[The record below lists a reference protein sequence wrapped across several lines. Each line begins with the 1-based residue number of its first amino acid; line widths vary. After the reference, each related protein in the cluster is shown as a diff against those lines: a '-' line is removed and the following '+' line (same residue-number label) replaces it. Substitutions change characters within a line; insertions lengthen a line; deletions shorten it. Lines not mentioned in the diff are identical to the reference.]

1 MFCLFRRQS
10 SPSVVVVEKCKHDP
24 GVDSKNPRRVFLA
37 LLLPEMGRVVLRGT
51 CPAAG
56 PQSVPFRDTFPTPT
70 FRDHPPNPPSY
81 GLSLE
86 PLPCTSLPG
95 RIPAVAPSALRHL
108 SPPFFLLSV
117 FQKCVEIPHL
127 LTPCTLS
134 LLWVYT
140 FFCSFTII

>member
-24 GVDSKNPRRVFLA
+24 GVGSKKPRKVFLA
-37 LLLPEMGRVVLRGT
+37 LLLPEVGRVVLKGT
-51 CPAAG
+51 CPAAD
-56 PQSVPFRDTFPTPT
+56 PQSVPFPDTFPTPT
-70 FRDHPPNPPSY
+70 FRDPTPLPPY

-86 PLPCTSLPG
+86 PLPRASLPG

-127 LTPCTLS
+127 LTPLTLS
-134 LLWVYT
+134 LLWVHT
-140 FFCSFTII
+140 FFCSFTVI